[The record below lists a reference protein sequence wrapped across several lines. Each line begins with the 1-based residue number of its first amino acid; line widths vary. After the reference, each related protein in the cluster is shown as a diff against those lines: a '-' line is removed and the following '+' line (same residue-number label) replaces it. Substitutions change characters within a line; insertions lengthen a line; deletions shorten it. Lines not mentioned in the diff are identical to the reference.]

1 MRPFTPD
8 PLPRRDLDWSALVPR
23 IGRAHSALGRYDEI
37 VRVLVNPQ
45 ILLAPLSAREAVLSS
60 RIEGTQAGLQDLFAF
75 EAEASDATGPLA
87 QDVVEVVNYRRAMEH
102 SVAEL
107 AQRPLSLNL
116 LKRAH
121 AILLDSV
128 RGRDKS
134 RGNFRRNEV
143 FIAPPGTPVDRAI
156 YVPPAWTELD
166 RLLDNFEKYLHA
178 EEPDPIVQAGIA
190 HAQFELIHPFYD
202 GNGRLGRMLVPLHLF
217 SRNVIS
223 SPSFYISAHLEDN
236 RDEYYARLA
245 RLSTAGE
252 WQGWV
257 EFFLDAVASQAEADT
272 RRVRQILALYERL
285 KGLLAGRLRT
295 HFALRTL
302 DPLFM
307 APWFSTPQYVQA
319 SGMPWASVARVLD
332 ELVASG
338 VLTLVREGRGRR
350 VSIYAFPELMAIVST
365 ETSGPDG
372 NPPLAPLLTVSETI
386 S

>member
-1 MRPFTPD
+1 VKPFTPD
-8 PLPRRDLDWSALVPR
+8 PLPRRDLDWAALVPR

-45 ILLAPLSAREAVLSS
+45 ILLAPLAAREAVLSS
-60 RIEGTQAGLQDLFAF
+60 RIEGTQAGLQDLFAY
-75 EAEASDATGPLA
+75 EAEASEASGSLA
-87 QDVVEVVNYRRAMEH
+87 QDVVEVVNYRRAMEE

-107 AQRPLSLNL
+107 ARRPLSLNL

-121 AILLDSV
+121 AVLLDSV
-128 RGRDKS
+128 RGRDKG
-134 RGNFRRNEV
+134 RGEFRRDEV
-143 FIAPPGTPVDRAI
+143 FIAPPGTPIDRAT
-156 YVPPAWTELD
+156 YVPPAWTELE

-178 EEPDPIVQAGIA
+178 DEPDAIVQAGIA

-223 SPSFYISAHLEDN
+223 SPSFYISSYLEAN
-236 RDEYYARLA
+236 RDEYYVRLA
-245 RLSTAGE
+245 GLSSSGE

-257 EFFLDAVASQAEADT
+257 EFFLDAVAAQAEADT
-272 RRVRQILALYERL
+272 RRVRQILALYDRL
-285 KGLLAGRLRT
+285 KALLADRLRT
-295 HFALRTL
+295 QFALRAL

-319 SGMPWASVARVLD
+319 SGMPRASVARVLG

-365 ETSGPDG
+365 ETSGSG
-372 NPPLAPLLTVSETI
+372 SSSPLAPLLTVSETI